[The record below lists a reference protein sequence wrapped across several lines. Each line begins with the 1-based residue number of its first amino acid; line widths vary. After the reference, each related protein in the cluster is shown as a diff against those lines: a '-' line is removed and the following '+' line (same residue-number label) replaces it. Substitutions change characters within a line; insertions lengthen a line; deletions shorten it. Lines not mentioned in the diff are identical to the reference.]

1 MLIFSRWCQVFGK
14 GFGCFIK
21 ICAAGANDRSELEVV
36 GCNLIMVLKLVGFCC
51 SVESGW
57 LIGDRADVGVV
68 QD

>member
-1 MLIFSRWCQVFGK
+1 MVLGIWQELWLFHK
-14 GFGCFIK
+14 K

-36 GCNLIMVLKLVGFCC
+36 GCNLIMVLKLRGFCC

-57 LIGDRADVGVV
+57 LIGDKADVGVV